1 MPAKIYKL
9 KPDHVQAYKLT
20 NDPAGLLECARWC
33 GGSLTVKYHEG
44 KVVDYGTS
52 IAFLRGGTNDTDKE
66 ADEAHIGDYIIKYR
80 NIEKHGE
87 GFFSVPGMDFEAVYE
102 AE

>member
-33 GGSLTVKYHEG
+33 GGSLTIKYHEG

-66 ADEAHIGDYIIKYR
+66 EDEAHIGDYVIKYR
-80 NIEKHGE
+80 NIEKH
-87 GFFSVPGMDFEAVYE
+87 
-102 AE
+102 